1 MSGINELQKPLVGVL
16 KDTKIMDMLQ
26 LMLDRG
32 VGAAVVVADGQ
43 AIGIFTERDLMTK
56 VVLARRDPDKT
67 TVSEVMTS
75 PVLHIDQ
82 NAEPDAALQIM
93 LERHIR
99 HLVVMDTAGKTTGM
113 LSIRHLM
120 SHKIGELTQEV
131 GELGTYIRENI

>member
-16 KDTKIMDMLQ
+16 KDTKVMDMLQ

-67 TVSEVMTS
+67 MVSEVMTS
-75 PVLHIDQ
+75 PVLRIEQD
-82 NAEPDAALQIM
+82 AEPDAALQIM
-93 LERHIR
+93 LDRHIR
-99 HLVVMDTAGKTTGM
+99 HLVVMDTAGRTTGM

-120 SHKIGELTQEV
+120 SHKIGELT
-131 GELGTYIRENI
+131 